1 MRPRIP
7 YRVAVVIGLFI
18 VLLLAGCSSTR
29 SPPASTT
36 AVPDER
42 AEIVLAALG
51 YLDVPYV

>member
-42 AEIVLAALG
+42 AEIVLSALG